1 VFTRQSSEWSEPLDL
16 DASESRLTALD
27 ESNVRKA
34 FNRILEKA
42 ELRLRGPHQIR
53 HTFASLRLQDGAPI
67 TYVSRQLAHKDS
79 AISASWAR

>member
-1 VFTRQSSEWSEPLDL
+1 MVEPLDL